1 MKTANMPKSD
11 SYREFL
17 IDSLKDPEHAAGFI
31 EEILSEKDPEPAL
44 LSNAISKVVEARKRT
59 NEFSPEARECLEKL
73 NAMLTESG
81 GAELYKLA
89 ELLDAIGLKLAVTL
103 K

>member
-17 IDSLKDPEHAAGFI
+17 IESLKDPEHAAGFI
-31 EEILSEKDPEPAL
+31 EAILSEKDPEPAL
-44 LSNAISKVVEARKRT
+44 LSNAIAKVFEARKRT
-59 NEFSPEARECLEKL
+59 NKLPPEARECLEKL
-73 NAMLTESG
+73 DEMLTRSG
-81 GAELYKLA
+81 GAEVYGLV